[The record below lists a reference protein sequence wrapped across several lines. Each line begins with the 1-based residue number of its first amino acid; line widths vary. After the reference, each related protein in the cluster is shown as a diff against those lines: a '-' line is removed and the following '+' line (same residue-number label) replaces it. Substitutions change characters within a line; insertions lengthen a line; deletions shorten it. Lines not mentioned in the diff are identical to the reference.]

1 MIILSQRASAV
12 QKLNCIFI
20 ILSIYKSLL
29 NNIKIDHEGLLGSPL
44 AANQGRGV
52 VYNGATNSNDPNIPL
67 VDQRPGLTDAPLG
80 TRTTSMP
87 QNTQNINS
95 T

>member
-1 MIILSQRASAV
+1 MRQE
-12 QKLNCIFI
+12 
-20 ILSIYKSLL
+20 
-29 NNIKIDHEGLLGSPL
+29 KIDHDGLLGSPL

-80 TRTTSMP
+80 TRNIIMKQS
-87 QNTQNINS
+87 NKNINS
-95 T
+95 ETLN